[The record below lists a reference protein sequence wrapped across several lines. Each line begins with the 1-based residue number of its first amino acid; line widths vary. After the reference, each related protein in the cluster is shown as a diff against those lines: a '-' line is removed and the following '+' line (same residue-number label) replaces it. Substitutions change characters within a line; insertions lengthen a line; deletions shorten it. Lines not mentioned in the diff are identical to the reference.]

1 MASRFDLI
9 VFDWDGTLMD
19 SASAIV
25 ASIQAACV
33 DLGVEPPDEAS
44 ARHVIGLG
52 LHDAL
57 SWAIPRLPQ
66 SQYLQMA
73 ERYRHHYLSRDLEL
87 SLFEG
92 ADELVTTLRARGVLL
107 GVATGKSRTGLDRA
121 LASTGLT
128 EYFHATRCGD
138 ECSSKPDP
146 AMLLELMDQLG
157 VRPERTLMVGDT
169 THDLLMASRAGVG
182 ALAAGFGAHPHEA
195 LTQAAPLHVARD
207 FPELKAWL
215 LSRT

>member
-1 MASRFDLI
+1 MASQFDLI

-57 SWAIPRLPQ
+57 SHAVPRLPQ
-66 SQYLQMA
+66 SRYLQMA
-73 ERYRHHYLSRDLEL
+73 ERYRHHYLSRDHEL
-87 SLFEG
+87 GLFDG
-92 ADELVTTLRARGVLL
+92 ADELVANLRARGVLL
-107 GVATGKSRTGLDRA
+107 GVATGKSRIGLDRA

-157 VRPERTLMVGDT
+157 VRAERTLMVGDT

-195 LTQAAPLHVARD
+195 LAEAGPLHIARD
-207 FPELKAWL
+207 FSELKAWL